1 MKRTFLIAAI
11 VAVVAAFGAP
21 TAAAQ
26 KSPCSAKLSR
36 LTPAVPH
43 LDTQGAQLWIQ
54 RSCGRRSTFPFG

>member
-21 TAAAQ
+21 TATAQ